1 MAVATLTLTDINL
14 TKGSYR
20 VDLDVQES
28 EINDGRMTAAHL
40 TAAFMM
46 TQIPTPL
53 FAMAANGFAELCSI
67 DCDQPSQKLST
78 VKVIL
83 TDTDIAAGRYTDKFE
98 IENVNCVP
106 VRPSAAHT
114 TAVYLIAQLRDPQF
128 MQRVW
133 DFAEEVV
140 AKNAGATITNSNDNA
155 AEIAA

>member
-1 MAVATLTLTDINL
+1 MAVATLTLTDIDL

-28 EINDGRMTAAHL
+28 EMSDGRMTAAHL

-46 TQIPTPL
+46 TQIPTPV
-53 FAMAANGFAELCSI
+53 FAIAANGFAELCSV

-78 VKVIL
+78 VKVTL
-83 TDTDIAAGRYTDKFE
+83 TDTDIAAGRFSDKFE

-114 TAVYLIAQLRDPQF
+114 TAVFMIAQLRDPEF

-140 AKNAGATITNSNDNA
+140 AQNAGAAITNTNDNV